1 MAAGLLLR
9 VRRRPAEAAG
19 DQGAGG
25 VALEQSRIFAPGA
38 LDGCVA
44 LVTGGGTNLGKAAAA
59 ELVRC
64 GAEVV
69 IAGRR
74 PEVLEEAARELG
86 ERCTWVAGD
95 VREREAA
102 EAIVRAVLDRHGRL
116 DLLLNN
122 AGGQYFVPA
131 EGITAKGWRAVTR
144 LNVGGT
150 LNMCEAAHRLAL
162 RDSGGTIVNVTV
174 SPHHGMPAM
183 AHTGAAR
190 AAVEALTHEF
200 AREWA
205 GDGVTIAAIAL
216 GRLATE
222 SLRKYPAE
230 LWRRA
235 AESVPLQRLGE
246 VEEYGWLV
254 ALLATP
260 MGRAFSGSV
269 VTLDGALDNWAGPW
283 PPPDLTRGGQVPT
296 EERVAPGAGGIDG
309 TAEAS
314 SEPGADTG

>member
-1 MAAGLLLR
+1 
-9 VRRRPAEAAG
+9 
-19 DQGAGG
+19 
-25 VALEQSRIFAPGA
+25 
-38 LDGCVA
+38 VA

-59 ELVRC
+59 ELIRC
-64 GAEVV
+64 GARVV

-74 PEVLEEAARELG
+74 AEVLSETAAELG
-86 ERCTWVAGD
+86 DACSWVAGD
-95 VREREAA
+95 IRGDEGA
-102 EAIVRAVLDRHGRL
+102 EQIVRAVLDRHGRL

-131 EGITAKGWRAVTR
+131 EGITAKGWTAVTR

-150 LNMCEAAHRLAL
+150 LHMCRAAHELAM
-162 RDSGGTIVNVTV
+162 RAAGGTIVNVTV

-190 AAVEALTHEF
+190 AAVEALT
-200 AREWA
+200 RELAADWA
-205 GDGVTIAAIAL
+205 GDGVAVIAIAL

-254 ALLATP
+254 ALLGTAL
-260 MGRAFSGSV
+260 GRALSGSV
-269 VTLDGALDNWAGPW
+269 VTLDGALDNWTGPW
-283 PPPDLTRGGQVPT
+283 PPPDLTRDGQVPT
-296 EERVAPGAGGIDG
+296 EERIAGAGPQR
-309 TAEAS
+309 TAGAGPPAGPRS
-314 SEPGADTG
+314 SRAAGDPG

>member
-1 MAAGLLLR
+1 
-9 VRRRPAEAAG
+9 VEP
-19 DQGAGG
+19 
-25 VALEQSRIFAPGA
+25 SRIFGPGV
-38 LDGCVA
+38 LSGRVA

-64 GAEVV
+64 GASVL

-74 PEVLEEAARELG
+74 DEVLAEAAAELG
-86 ERCTWVAGD
+86 DECSSIAGD
-95 VREREAA
+95 IRGRDGA
-102 EAIVRAVLDRHGRL
+102 EAIVSAALERHGRL
-116 DLLLNN
+116 DFLLNN

-131 EGITAKGWRAVTR
+131 EGITAKGWNAVQR

-150 LNMCEAAHRLAL
+150 LAMCQAAYDLAM
-162 RDSGGTIVNVTV
+162 RSAGGTIVNVTV
-174 SPHHGMPAM
+174 SPHQGFPAM

-190 AAVEALTHEF
+190 AAVEALTKEL
-200 AREWA
+200 AAQWA
-205 GDGVTIAAIAL
+205 GDEVAVSAIAL

-222 SLRKYPAE
+222 SLKKYPAE

-260 MGRAFSGSV
+260 LGRALSGSV
-269 VTLDGALDNWAGPW
+269 VTLDGALDNWTGPW
-283 PPPDLTRGGQVPT
+283 PPQDLVRDGDVPT
-296 EERVAPGAGGIDG
+296 EERPAAPSAPG
-309 TAEAS
+309 
-314 SEPGADTG
+314 